1 MSGAVRPTDSFF
13 FLNTT
18 FVPIIFLHASNALF
32 LLYFVQLF
40 LLKKLLISLLPALR
54 HLSFSIG
61 SRWWYASL
69 TLLCFFK
76 SLATPVLNTKCTVC
90 ELLLSSIAVA
100 VVSPPDGVLLA
111 VYLVVLFRSL
121 VLVASSTLD
130 LFLISS
136 EQMRLSYF
144 GLIVVYQRNN
154 FYLFVGFRF

>member
-1 MSGAVRPTDSFF
+1 M
-13 FLNTT
+13 LNM
-18 FVPIIFLHASNALF
+18 
-32 LLYFVQLF
+32 
-40 LLKKLLISLLPALR
+40 
-54 HLSFSIG
+54 
-61 SRWWYASL
+61 
-69 TLLCFFK
+69 
-76 SLATPVLNTKCTVC
+76 KCTVC
-90 ELLLSSIAVA
+90 ELLMSSIAVA

-144 GLIVVYQRNN
+144 GLIVVDQRNN